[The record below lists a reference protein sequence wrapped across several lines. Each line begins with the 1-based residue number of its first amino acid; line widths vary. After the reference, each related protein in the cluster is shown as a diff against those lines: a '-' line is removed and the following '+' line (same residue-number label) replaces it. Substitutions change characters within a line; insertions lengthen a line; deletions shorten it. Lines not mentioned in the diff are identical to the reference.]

1 MTLIYSVWVTC
12 QWSEVVYLEPG
23 RIVTVVESM
32 SEACLLGF
40 SECLGKAKVTESG
53 AGRVNSGKWE
63 VFVRA
68 MFVFCRRACRDSRR
82 VVMEEETIV
91 FGLHGDSELKRN
103 HS

>member
-23 RIVTVVESM
+23 RIVTVVEGM